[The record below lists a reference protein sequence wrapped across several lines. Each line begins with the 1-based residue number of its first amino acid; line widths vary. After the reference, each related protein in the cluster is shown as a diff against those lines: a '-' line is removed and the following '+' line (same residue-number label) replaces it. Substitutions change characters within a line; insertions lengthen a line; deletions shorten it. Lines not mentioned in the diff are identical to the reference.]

1 MRKLS
6 VKLSDN
12 NNIINV
18 TFYGI
23 FCLTKGLNFPV
34 QIYWKIPHSH
44 SYFYIFA
51 AKIVYAIE
59 LKMLLLLAHFEQG
72 FFFKVI
78 SSFSFKE

>member
-12 NNIINV
+12 NNIIINV

-34 QIYWKIPHSH
+34 QIQWNIPHSH

-59 LKMLLLLAHFEQG
+59 LKCYYLRHILNRD
-72 FFFKVI
+72 FFFQSYKQL
-78 SSFSFKE
+78 